1 MLSADRHSGVTQTV
15 GIDENNTIHKHRIN
29 SVTGTQSE
37 MTMTY
42 QLTLATTQ
50 TLRMRESPQLQPPT
64 ATVIPSNVQSQDYV
78 NLLISQ

>member
-1 MLSADRHSGVTQTV
+1 MRTTQ
-15 GIDENNTIHKHRIN
+15 IHKHRIN

-42 QLTLATTQ
+42 QLTLASTQ
-50 TLRMRESPQLQPPT
+50 TLRTRESPQLQPPT